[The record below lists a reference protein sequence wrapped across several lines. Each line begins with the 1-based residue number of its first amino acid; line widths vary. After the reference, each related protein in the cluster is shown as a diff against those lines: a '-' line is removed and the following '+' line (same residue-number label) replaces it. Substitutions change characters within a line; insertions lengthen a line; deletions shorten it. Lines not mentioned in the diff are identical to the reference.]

1 MLFTIYSTLLFQGG
15 WNTGQQVPTEEAV
28 MPRRKHFF
36 RKPDPLMLM
45 TLLVSLGVFMTT
57 AVDAS
62 ESFFSNPNLPDLI
75 NGDITLSA
83 VGHRGA
89 GVHMSFQTPATI
101 IEEEQHDYRNGTHS
115 TPAPDIFLS
124 VRIPW

>member
-1 MLFTIYSTLLFQGG
+1 
-15 WNTGQQVPTEEAV
+15 
-28 MPRRKHFF
+28 
-36 RKPDPLMLM
+36 MLM

-75 NGDITLSA
+75 NGDITLTE
-83 VGHRGA
+83 VGKGGA
-89 GVHMSFQTPATI
+89 GIHMSFQTPATI
-101 IEEEQHDYRNGTHS
+101 IQNEEHDFRYGS
-115 TPAPDIFLS
+115 ESEAAPDLFLS